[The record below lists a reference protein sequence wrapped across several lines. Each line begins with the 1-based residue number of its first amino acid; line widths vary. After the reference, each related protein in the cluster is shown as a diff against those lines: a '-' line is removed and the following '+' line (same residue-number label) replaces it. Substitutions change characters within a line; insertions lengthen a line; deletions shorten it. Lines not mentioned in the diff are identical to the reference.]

1 MFKHWPD
8 HLVKRNTLFSS
19 SPMKV
24 HILLNEE
31 TQYESM
37 PLLKC
42 SIISLVFTQNKGI

>member
-1 MFKHWPD
+1 MFKHWPN
-8 HLVKRNTLFSS
+8 HLVKHNTLFSS
-19 SPMKV
+19 PMKV
-24 HILLNEE
+24 RILLNEE